1 VLDVDVEVVALF
13 SFSALVVKKLPTN
26 VNLLSFL
33 QAVQSL
39 GQREHLETSLL
50 EVLLCP
56 FPPLSG
62 HQREWAERHLTLGAA
77 TACHSVLKHQEE
89 GRLRGYHL
97 EGRNTLH
104 ECKVQR
110 VKMQEDLHLIPGC
123 PGSHNVPIQET
134 INSRVMKR
142 WDFCP
147 PVVCLVF
154 RRVWKGRSE
163 VAGIEQHEAI
173 SSQ

>member
-1 VLDVDVEVVALF
+1 MSTF
-13 SFSALVVKKLPTN
+13 SPSCNRCSPWVSEN
-26 VNLLSFL
+26 IWRLLSSSFAL
-33 QAVQSL
+33 PIPHFQAP
-39 GQREHLETSLL
+39 REQTGRKAPHI
-50 EVLLCP
+50 
-56 FPPLSG
+56 
-62 HQREWAERHLTLGAA
+62 QAKA
-77 TACHSVLKHQEE
+77 ACHSVFKHQEE
-89 GRLRGYHL
+89 VLRFAIW
-97 EGRNTLH
+97 ER
-104 ECKVQR
+104 EIPCMSARSKESRCK
-110 VKMQEDLHLIPGC
+110 KDLHLIPGC